1 MPFICKICEKCPT
14 SHSLVK
20 FEETP
25 ERIVYYTRPSNAT
38 NNETD
43 GIIQHYDGVLSEMNG
58 KDWIWIL
65 DLNGFGM
72 KNFMEIGN
80 GIALAR
86 LITEKFSE
94 HLQKII
100 VINQNAFTNAI
111 YAIVKPFLSESVQKL
126 VVFPPFPPFPPLEKV
141 EPNHSNCK
149 RESKY
154 Y

>member
-25 ERIVYYTRPSNAT
+25 ERIIYYTCPSSAT

-100 VINQNAFTNAI
+100 VINQNAFTSAI

-141 EPNHSNCK
+141 EPNHSNCN

>member
-1 MPFICKICEKCPT
+1 
-14 SHSLVK
+14 VK

-25 ERIVYYTRPSNAT
+25 ERIIYYTRPSSAT

-100 VINQNAFTNAI
+100 VINQNAFTSAI

-126 VVFPPFPPFPPLEKV
+126 VVFPPFPPLEKV
-141 EPNHSNCK
+141 EPNHSNCN

>member
-25 ERIVYYTRPSNAT
+25 ERIIYYTRPSSAT

-100 VINQNAFTNAI
+100 VINQNAFTSAI

-126 VVFPPFPPFPPLEKV
+126 VVFPPFPPLEKV
-141 EPNHSNCK
+141 EPNHSNCN